1 MTFGSRASVT
11 VIATTLGALLP
22 AAAAETITL
31 DAAMALA
38 YQNHPRL
45 EAERATLRA
54 TDEDVA
60 RALAGWRPSA
70 QVTSGYGWQHN
81 ELSPRLTLPIP
92 EGHPRDVTV
101 TLSQPLFNGRAF
113 PETRQA
119 KATVRA
125 GRAQLTSIEQRV
137 LLDAVTAYMDVVTDQ
152 TAVEIRR
159 QNIAL
164 LEEQR
169 RATELRVTAGDLT
182 RTDLNQVQARLAS
195 ANADLSLTLAKLA
208 ASRSAFLRAIGRQAE
223 GLDATPK
230 LPELPPNEET
240 ALERA
245 RQNNPDL
252 LSAREQAEAADASVG
267 VADSQFLPYFSLQG
281 QYRKAQDMLSVGLQS
296 ESLSLMAQLRVPLY
310 QGGAEYAG
318 VRKAQ
323 ELRNRAALLI
333 NATERE
339 LRETLH
345 SAWEQVT
352 AVRNSMALYENQI
365 QANEE
370 AYRGVQEQ
378 ARVGERTV
386 IEVLNAAQELL
397 TSRLSL
403 AQTRREL
410 YLWTFR
416 LQQSV
421 GDLTAVSLNLPVQTY
436 NPQQH
441 YDDHATSWLSFRQ

>member
-1 MTFGSRASVT
+1 MIFANRTLLPAFVF
-11 VIATTLGALLP
+11 TLGASFP

-31 DAAMALA
+31 DSAMALA

-45 EAERATLRA
+45 EAERAALRA

-70 QVTSGYGWQHN
+70 QVTSGYGWQQN
-81 ELSPRLTLPIP
+81 EISPRVSLPIP
-92 EGHPRDVTV
+92 EGNPRDVV
-101 TLSQPLFNGRAF
+101 VILSQPLFNGRAI

-119 KATVRA
+119 KAAVRA
-125 GRAQLTSIEQRV
+125 GRAQLTAIEQRV
-137 LLDAVTAYMDVVTDQ
+137 LLDAVTAYMDVVTDE
-152 TAVEIRR
+152 AVVDIRR

-169 RATELRVTAGDLT
+169 RATEQRLAAGDLT
-182 RTDLNQVQARLAS
+182 RTDLNQVQARLA
-195 ANADLSLTLAKLA
+195 AATADLALALSKLA
-208 ASRSAFLRAIGRQAE
+208 ASRSAFQRAVGRPPAALE
-223 GLDATPK
+223 PAPR
-230 LPELPPNEET
+230 LPELPANEEA

-252 LSAREQAEAADASVG
+252 VSAREQAEVADASVG
-267 VADSQFLPYFSLQG
+267 VADSQFLPYLSLQG
-281 QYRKAQDMLSVGLQS
+281 QYRKAQDMLSIGIAS
-296 ESLSLMAQLRVPLY
+296 ESVSVMAQLRVPLY

-318 VRKAQ
+318 VRRAQ
-323 ELRNRAALLI
+323 ELRSRAALLI

-339 LRETLH
+339 LREMLH
-345 SAWEQVT
+345 ASWEQAL
-352 AVRNSMALYENQI
+352 AVRNSIALYENQI
-365 QANEE
+365 RANEE

-397 TSRLSL
+397 ISRLSL
-403 AQTRREL
+403 AMARREL
-410 YLWTFR
+410 YLATYR

-421 GDLTAVSLNLPVQTY
+421 GELTAIALNLPVTPYDPQRHY
-436 NPQQH
+436 NE
-441 YDDHATSWLSFRQ
+441 HASSWLSFGQ